1 MTDTAPAPATPTP
14 ATSTTGPLDAAHWAE
29 RLAVLAARH
38 GVPGAGLGILADGE
52 IAEAATGLANA
63 GARIEAT
70 TDTLWQI
77 GSISKVWTA
86 TVAMTLVDEG
96 LLDLDAPVA
105 SALPGLRLGTPEL
118 TERVTLRHLL
128 SHTSG
133 IDGDFFLDTGRGDD
147 CLERYAERLADAAA
161 NHPVGAT
168 MSYCNAGFTLT
179 GRVLEH
185 VTGVQWDR
193 LMRERLYEPLGLTH
207 TATIPEDVLRHRAA
221 AGHVGDPPAVAP
233 HWTLMRSAG
242 PAGLICSTPRD
253 VLAFARL
260 HLGDGLA
267 PDGTRLLSAGAARE
281 MRERQVA
288 MPDTRTLGDAWG
300 LGWILME
307 WSGRRLYG
315 HDGNTI
321 GQSAFLRILPD
332 AGIAVCL
339 LTNGGDAS
347 SLYQDLYGEIFAELA
362 DVEVSGLPEPSS
374 EPVPDDLSR
383 YVGVYE
389 RASTRMEVFERD
401 GGLVLRSMVTG
412 ELAEMLP
419 EEERLREEPL
429 RALEPGVF
437 VVRRPGTDHWWPVT
451 FYTLADGSPYVHH
464 GVRATPKVG

>member
-1 MTDTAPAPATPTP
+1 GATRPV
-14 ATSTTGPLDAAHWAE
+14 DAAHWAE
-29 RLAVLAARH
+29 RLTALAARH

-52 IAEAATGLANA
+52 VTEAATGLANA

-86 TVAMTLVDEG
+86 TVAMMLVDEG
-96 LLDLDAPVA
+96 VLELDTPVT
-105 SALPGLRLGTPEL
+105 SVLPGLRLGTPEL

-133 IDGDFFLDTGRGDD
+133 IDGDFFVDTGRGDD
-147 CLERYAERLADAAA
+147 CLERYAERLAGVGA

-179 GRVLEH
+179 GRILEH

-193 LMRERLYEPLGLTH
+193 LMHERLYAPLGLTR
-207 TATIPEDVLRHRAA
+207 TATLPEDVLRHRAA
-221 AGHVGDPPAVAP
+221 AGHIGEPPVVAP

-242 PAGLICSTPRD
+242 PAGLICSTPRE

-260 HLGDGLA
+260 HLDGGLA
-267 PDGTRLLSAGAARE
+267 PDGARLLSEDAARE
-281 MRERQVA
+281 MRAAQVA
-288 MPDTRTLGDAWG
+288 LPDTHTLGDAWG

-307 WSGRRLYG
+307 WSGRRMYG

-321 GQSAFLRILPD
+321 GQSAFLRVLPD
-332 AGIAVCL
+332 AGLAVCL
-339 LTNGGDAS
+339 LTNGGDTL

-362 DVEVSGLPEPSS
+362 DVELPRLPEPAAD
-374 EPVPDDLSR
+374 PAPDDLSR

-389 RASTRMEVFERD
+389 RASSRMEVFERD
-401 GGLVLRSMVTG
+401 GGLVLRSVVTG

-419 EEERLREEPL
+419 EEERLQEEPL
-429 RALEPGVF
+429 RAFEPGVF
-437 VVRRPGTDHWWPVT
+437 LVQRSGVGGWWPVT
-451 FYTLADGSPYVHH
+451 FYTLDDGSQYVHH